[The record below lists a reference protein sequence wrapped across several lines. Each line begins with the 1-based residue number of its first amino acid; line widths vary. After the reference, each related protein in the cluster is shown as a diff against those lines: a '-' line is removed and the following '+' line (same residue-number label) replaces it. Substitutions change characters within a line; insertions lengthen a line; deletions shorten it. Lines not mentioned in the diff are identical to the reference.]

1 MKFIVILSAF
11 FMLSACATEFAE
23 LNIGN
28 LSSEPTH
35 ADESTDKEAK
45 VELRFNDMQ
54 LRKLQVGLVSQDVLE
69 ILGKPDETSKQ
80 TCGKDGFFYKC
91 AIWRYGEKE
100 AGQTNVFFNRDFK
113 RLYLI
118 RFNIEEL
125 SSIPLKFK

>member
-1 MKFIVILSAF
+1 
-11 FMLSACATEFAE
+11 MLSACSKEFAE

-28 LSSEPTH
+28 FSPQPTTLEET
-35 ADESTDKEAK
+35 ADKKEQVAS
-45 VELRFNDMQ
+45 RFNSMQ

-91 AIWRYGEKE
+91 TIWRYGEKE

-118 RFNIEEL
+118 KFNIDEL
-125 SSIPLKFK
+125 SSVLAKTQ

>member
-1 MKFIVILSAF
+1 
-11 FMLSACATEFAE
+11 MLSACATEFAE
-23 LNIGN
+23 LNIGKF
-28 LSSEPTH
+28 SSEPTI
-35 ADESTDKEAK
+35 ADETASKEDI

-69 ILGKPDETSKQ
+69 ILGKPDDSSKQ

-100 AGQTNVFFNRDFK
+100 AGQSNIFFNRDFK

-118 RFNIEEL
+118 KFNIDEL
-125 SSIPLKFK
+125 SGLPVKAQ